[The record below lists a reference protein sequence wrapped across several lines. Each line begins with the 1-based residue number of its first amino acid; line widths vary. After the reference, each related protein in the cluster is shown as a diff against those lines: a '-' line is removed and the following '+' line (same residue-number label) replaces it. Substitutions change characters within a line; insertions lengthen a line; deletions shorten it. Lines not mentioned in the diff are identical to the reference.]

1 MRLGAGPVFVYECI
15 TAARRWQ
22 VYALR
27 ALCVLGLLAA
37 MIVVWVSDVASQ
49 NPATIQAYA
58 HAGEYYFLAIC
69 GTSLALILL
78 AAPAFAAGAI
88 CLDRARGTLA
98 HVLVTDL
105 TDAEIV
111 LGKLG
116 ARLVPVLSLVACTL
130 PVLSLGA
137 LLGGIDPFA
146 LAMAFL
152 VVLAVAL
159 LGCVLALTISVWA
172 DKTHEV
178 LMAVY
183 AWWTVALLFYP
194 VWRMLAMAGTGL
206 GGPPQWL
213 LKLNPV
219 WLTFSPYLA
228 PNEVQWSDFALF
240 IGGSLALSALLTVVS
255 IARLRPVTI
264 TSAGRSSR
272 AAKSQSQ
279 LSPMARLRRLLPGP
293 SLDRNPV
300 LWREWHRNQPARLA
314 RLIWWAYFGSLT
326 YGSVYSLVEI
336 YQAGVPRGPNLGAL
350 VVLLGVGL
358 GLLLMSVTA
367 SSSLAEERSRGS
379 LDVLLSTPLS
389 TATIVW
395 GKWCGAFRVAP
406 LVAIWPTVMI
416 AGFAFAWPGAS
427 WAGRG
432 MVLAPISD
440 GVRLVSVML
449 MALLVL
455 VHGAAIT
462 SLGLALATWIPR
474 QGRAVG
480 LCVSA
485 YVMVSVGWMIL
496 IFSLISGPRRAE
508 PWLTLSPIFA
518 SVNLCEAI
526 ALPNHAPVWTLA
538 ITSFWLM
545 AVAAAA
551 AVLLLL
557 AYVSFDLC
565 LGRMPDDFSRPPAAA
580 SAAPGAGSRG
590 SRSGSR

>member
-37 MIVVWVSDVASQ
+37 MIVVWVSDIASQ
-49 NPATIQAYA
+49 TPATLQAYA
-58 HAGEYYFLAIC
+58 RAGEYYFLAIC

-105 TDAEIV
+105 TDTEIV

-116 ARLVPVLSLVACTL
+116 ARLVPVLSLVACAL

-146 LAMAFL
+146 LARAFL

-206 GGPPQWL
+206 PGPPQWL

-219 WLTFSPYLA
+219 WLAFSPYLA
-228 PNEVQWSDFALF
+228 PNQVQWSDCALF
-240 IGGSLALSALLTVVS
+240 FGGSLSLSVLLTVVS
-255 IARLRPVTI
+255 IARLRPVTM

-272 AAKSQSQ
+272 PAKSQSR

-326 YGSVYSLVEI
+326 YGGVYSLVEI
-336 YQAGVPRGPNLGAL
+336 YQVGLPRGPNLGAL
-350 VVLLGVGL
+350 VVLFGVGL

-379 LDVLLSTPLS
+379 LDVLLSTPLP
-389 TATIVW
+389 TWTIVW

-416 AGFAFAWPGAS
+416 AGFAFGWPGAS

-432 MVLAPISD
+432 MAFAPISD
-440 GVRLVSVML
+440 AVRLVSVVL

-455 VHGAAIT
+455 VHGAALT

-480 LCVSA
+480 LCVTA
-485 YVMVSVGWMIL
+485 YVVVSVGWMIL
-496 IFSLISGPRRAE
+496 IVSLISGPRRAE
-508 PWLTLSPIFA
+508 PLLALSPIFA
-518 SVNLCEAI
+518 SVNLCEAV
-526 ALPNHAPVWTLA
+526 ALPNHFPVWTLA
-538 ITSFWLM
+538 ITSFWLVV
-545 AVAAAA
+545 VAAATM
-551 AVLLLL
+551 LLLIL
-557 AYVSFDLC
+557 TYVTFDLC
-565 LGRMPDDFSRPPAAA
+565 LGRMPDGLSRLPVAA